1 MWGGGQ
7 ILDKQVGRGIDS
19 QTNGMCADSG
29 GKGEHKKS
37 RNSDVDNVC
46 TLKSKEI

>member
-19 QTNGMCADSG
+19 QTNGMCEDSG
-29 GKGEHKKS
+29 EKGNIKKQKL
-37 RNSDVDNVC
+37 RC
-46 TLKSKEI
+46 G